1 MSDQKSSEEKTILT
15 QKLKVVNIGISTFAD
30 ELRSQNVEVIHV
42 DWKPPAGGDIEIL
55 KMLEKLGL

>member
-1 MSDQKSSEEKTILT
+1 MSDQKISEKKTILT

-30 ELRSQNVEVIHV
+30 DLRSQNVEVIHV